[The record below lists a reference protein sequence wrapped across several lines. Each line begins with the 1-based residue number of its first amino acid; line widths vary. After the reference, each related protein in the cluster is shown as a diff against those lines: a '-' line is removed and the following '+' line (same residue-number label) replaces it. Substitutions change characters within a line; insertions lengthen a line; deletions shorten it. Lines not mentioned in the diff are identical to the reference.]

1 MGMGITRR
9 SALAGLIA
17 SSAVPALA
25 QSTWPDRPV
34 TIVHG
39 LAAGGPSDII
49 ARLIADSLT
58 RRIGQQVIVDP
69 RPGAGG
75 RLAAGQIAR
84 SIPDGHTLMTIP
96 SGHAVAAAL
105 YKSLPYDSIEDF
117 SMISMLTEFPFILVV
132 SSESDIRTF
141 QEFVATAKAS
151 GRPLLYGSA
160 GNASLQHL
168 SGELL
173 SRTLNIT
180 FQHVPYRGSAQALTD
195 LMAKRIDF
203 LVDSP
208 TAEMQY
214 IRAGKVRPI
223 LVTSQSRFFGLPEVP
238 TATEAGIPS
247 YTFTSWQGLVGPA
260 GIPESLVDRLNLDI
274 AAILA
279 DPAVIERIHA
289 IGNVPAPTSPKD
301 FKARIVA
308 DIAKWNAVIE
318 GANIEKI

>member
-1 MGMGITRR
+1 MAVSFTRR
-9 SALAGLIA
+9 AALAGIIA
-17 SSAVPALA
+17 ASAIPARA
-25 QSTWPDRPV
+25 QSAWPERPV

-39 LAAGGPSDII
+39 LAQGGSSDLL
-49 ARLIADSLT
+49 ARLIADNLT
-58 RRIGQQVIVDP
+58 RRIGQQVVVDP

-84 SIPDGHTLMTIP
+84 AAPDGYTLMTIP

-105 YKSLPYDSIEDF
+105 YKSLPYDSIDDF

-132 SSESDIRTF
+132 NADTELKTF
-141 QEFVATAKAS
+141 QDFVTTAKGS
-151 GRPLLYGSA
+151 GRPFLYGSA

-168 SGELL
+168 AGELL

-214 IRAGKVRPI
+214 IRAGKVRPL
-223 LVTSQSRFFGLPEVP
+223 LVTSQGRFFGLPDVP

-247 YTFTSWQGLVGPA
+247 YTFTSWQGMVGPA
-260 GIPESLVDRLNLDI
+260 GMPETLIDRLNVEI
-274 AAILA
+274 ATILA
-279 DPAVIERIHA
+279 DPTVVERIHGM
-289 IGNVPAPTSPKD
+289 GNIPAPTSPKELR
-301 FKARIVA
+301 ARIAA

>member
-1 MGMGITRR
+1 MIAA
-9 SALAGLIA
+9 SAA
-17 SSAVPALA
+17 PACA
-25 QSTWPDRPV
+25 QGAWPDRPV

-49 ARLIADSLT
+49 ARLIAEHLT

-84 SIPDGHTLMTIP
+84 ATPDGYTLMTIP

-105 YKSLPYDSIEDF
+105 YRSLPYDTIEDF

-132 SSESDIRTF
+132 AADSDIKTF
-141 QEFVATAKAS
+141 QDFVTMAKA
-151 GRPLLYGSA
+151 RATPFLYGSA

-208 TAEMQY
+208 TAEMQF

-223 LVTSQSRFFGLPEVP
+223 LVTSQGRFFGLPEVQ
-238 TATEAGIPS
+238 TATEAGIPA
-247 YTFTSWQGLVGPA
+247 YTFTSWQGMVGPA
-260 GIPESLVDRLNLDI
+260 GLPENLIDRLNLEV
-274 AAILA
+274 AAVLA
-279 DPAVIERIHA
+279 DPTVVERIHG
-289 IGNVPAPTSPKD
+289 IGNLPAPTSPKD
-301 FKARIVA
+301 FKARIAA
-308 DIAKWNAVIE
+308 DIAKWSAVIE
-318 GANIEKI
+318 GAHIEKI

>member
-1 MGMGITRR
+1 MLAA
-9 SALAGLIA
+9 SAMPAG
-17 SSAVPALA
+17 A
-25 QSTWPDRPV
+25 QATWPDRPV

-39 LAAGGPSDII
+39 LAPGGPSDII
-49 ARLIADSLT
+49 ARIIADSLT
-58 RRIGQQVIVDP
+58 RRFGQQVVVDP

-84 SIPDGHTLMTIP
+84 ATPDGYTLMTIP

-105 YKSLPYDSIEDF
+105 YKSLPYDSIDDF

-132 SSESDIRTF
+132 NTDTDFKTF
-141 QEFVATAKAS
+141 QDFTAAAKAS
-151 GRPLLYGSA
+151 GRPFLYGSA

-168 SGELL
+168 AGELL

-214 IRAGKVRPI
+214 IRAGKARP
-223 LVTSQSRFFGLPEVP
+223 LVVTSQGRFFGLPDVP
-238 TATEAGIPS
+238 TSTEVGIPS
-247 YTFTSWQGLVGPA
+247 YTFTSWQGMIGPA
-260 GIPESLVDRLNLDI
+260 GLPELLVDRLNLEI
-274 AAILA
+274 ATALS
-279 DPAVIERIHA
+279 DPAVVERIHG
-289 IGNVPAPTSPKD
+289 IGNVPAPTSPKE
-301 FKARIVA
+301 FKARIAA
-308 DIAKWNAVIE
+308 DIAKWSAVIE

>member
-1 MGMGITRR
+1 MAGTLTRR
-9 SALAGLIA
+9 AALAGMIA
-17 SSAVPALA
+17 TSTMPAQA
-25 QSTWPDRPV
+25 QTAWPDRPV

-39 LAAGGPSDII
+39 LAPGGPSDII
-49 ARLIADSLT
+49 ARIVADNLT

-84 SIPDGHTLMTIP
+84 AAPDGYTLMTIP

-105 YKSLPYDSIEDF
+105 YKSLPYDSVDDF

-132 SSESDIRTF
+132 NAETELKTF
-141 QEFVATAKAS
+141 QDFTAAAKAS
-151 GRPLLYGSA
+151 GKPFLFGSA

-168 SGELL
+168 AGELL

-214 IRAGKVRPI
+214 IRAGKVRPLI
-223 LVTSQSRFFGLPEVP
+223 VTSQSRFFGLPDVP
-238 TATEAGIPS
+238 TATEIGIPS

-260 GIPESLVDRLNLDI
+260 GLSEMLVDRLNVEI
-274 AAILA
+274 AAVLA
-279 DPAVIERIHA
+279 DPAAVERIHG
-289 IGNVPAPTSPKD
+289 IGNVPSPTSPKE
-301 FKARIVA
+301 FKARIA
-308 DIAKWNAVIE
+308 SDIAKWNAVIE